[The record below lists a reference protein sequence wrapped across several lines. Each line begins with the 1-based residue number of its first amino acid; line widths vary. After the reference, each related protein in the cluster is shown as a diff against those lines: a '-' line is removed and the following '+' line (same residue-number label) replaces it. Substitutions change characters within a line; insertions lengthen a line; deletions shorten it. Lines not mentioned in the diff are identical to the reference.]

1 MDTLREMLM
10 AADETGELKHYQ
22 DIKIY
27 YPMVRNE
34 NYQGSIKELSMNQTF
49 EMMNIPSGAQFVLIG
64 KKTFEWNPKKKG
76 PNINVSGP
84 QFRSHMA
91 I

>member
-1 MDTLREMLM
+1 
-10 AADETGELKHYQ
+10 
-22 DIKIY
+22 
-27 YPMVRNE
+27 
-34 NYQGSIKELSMNQTF
+34 MNQTF

-76 PNINVSGP
+76 PNINVGRGDL
-84 QFRSHMA
+84 RSRME